1 MGEFVETSRQI
12 ICSDRMRKWYNMDGG
27 RLAKEVA
34 NIAKVSVELTL
45 EELLILLAV
54 VAAAIRSSH

>member
-1 MGEFVETSRQI
+1 
-12 ICSDRMRKWYNMDGG
+12 MDGG